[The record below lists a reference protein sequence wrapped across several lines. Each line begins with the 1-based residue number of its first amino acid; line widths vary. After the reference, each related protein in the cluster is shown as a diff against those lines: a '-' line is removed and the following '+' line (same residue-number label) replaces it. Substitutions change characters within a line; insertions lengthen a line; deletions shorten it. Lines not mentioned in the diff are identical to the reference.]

1 MNSTVAVALIVGG
14 FIGLLAGRVWAEVFR
29 ARFEM
34 RRAWRSR
41 RDYRQGEQRHVL
53 PVVMIAAML
62 LAVYFFG
69 S

>member
-1 MNSTVAVALIVGG
+1 MNTTVAVALIVGE
-14 FIGLLAGRVWAEVFR
+14 FVGLLAGRVWAEVFR

-34 RRAWRSR
+34 RKAWRSR
-41 RDYRQGEQRHVL
+41 RDYRQAEQRHVL
-53 PVVMIAAML
+53 PVIMIGALL

>member
-1 MNSTVAVALIVGG
+1 MNTTVAVALLVGG
-14 FIGLLAGRVWAEVFR
+14 LLGLLVGRVWAEVFR

-34 RRAWRSR
+34 RKAWRAR
-41 RDYRQGEQRHVL
+41 KDYRQAEQRHIL
-53 PVVMIAAML
+53 PVVMIAALL